1 MHQRSQPPSD
11 APPGAGLAYGI
22 FAILFLAAIT
32 LAPASYAKPVTY
44 RLHTPGVV

>member
-1 MHQRSQPPSD
+1 MDQRIHPPSS
-11 APPGAGLAYGI
+11 APLGAGLARGI
-22 FAILFLAAIT
+22 TAIAFLVALV